1 MPPQG
6 VLPDLDEIERQALPL
21 LEEASS
27 VTLKIIEALP
37 QVKNNSGARQYLEW
51 LAEDATSLIEMI
63 FRWYKSSPNDA
74 SQPAMVLLIQ
84 ELLGNL
90 EEVLSF
96 VEEQVHTKPL
106 ILFIKSKVHVRK
118 AKKYCESM
126 KETMESFHNIFGIT
140 SRLSIAAELLKM
152 QRQLAGSHSHP
163 PTYEEAD
170 EVNRT
175 EKRRQNEINAK
186 QWEEAQ
192 ASGDILRKI
201 QCLRAEIELQ
211 RRLAVTPEGSTPPQL
226 PVYSSRSGCRS
237 SEIDYRDVGSKFK
250 DANVLVAASFSNEPS
265 STPVPAPAASKSSK
279 KKSETT
285 DADDE
290 EKGFDKSQV
299 GSWMLGSRCYYLC
312 LDKAWY
318 IGQQKAPSHKVVM

>member
-37 QVKNNSGARQYLEW
+37 KVKNSRQDLEW
-51 LAEDATSLIEMI
+51 LAKDATSLIKMI

-118 AKKYCESM
+118 VKKYCESM
-126 KETMESFHNIFGIT
+126 KETMESFYNIFGIS
-140 SRLSIAAELLKM
+140 SRLSMAAELLKM
-152 QRQLAGSHSHP
+152 QRQLAGLHSHL

-175 EKRRQNEINAK
+175 EEERRQNEINAK
-186 QWEEAQ
+186 Q
-192 ASGDILRKI
+192 
-201 QCLRAEIELQ
+201 
-211 RRLAVTPEGSTPPQL
+211 
-226 PVYSSRSGCRS
+226 
-237 SEIDYRDVGSKFK
+237 
-250 DANVLVAASFSNEPS
+250 
-265 STPVPAPAASKSSK
+265 
-279 KKSETT
+279 
-285 DADDE
+285 
-290 EKGFDKSQV
+290 
-299 GSWMLGSRCYYLC
+299 
-312 LDKAWY
+312 
-318 IGQQKAPSHKVVM
+318 